1 MRLSPWSALLLAL
14 PLPTAHALDLMEAW
28 QAAREHDPRMAMAQ
42 SSLEA
47 GRTQRE
53 QARALWRPSVSVG
66 GGAGVRSLES
76 NTHGAY
82 FAAPGM
88 TPSRHVTFK
97 TSIDNGTATQW
108 NVTARQPLIHGER
121 SAQSEQLTL
130 GADAAE
136 VEWLGARQEL
146 MLQVVESYFQ
156 LVVAERRQALLRR
169 QLEAVERALAEAKD
183 RYAAGDLPI
192 LDTHE
197 ATARART
204 LQAQLVAAESERE
217 VAQAALADA
226 TGLEPE
232 RLDPLPPSASVLSPE
247 PLEPLA
253 HWQEAALAANPLLR
267 QAQAKVEIA
276 HKEVEK
282 YRAAADATV
291 DLVAQAGRDYVSGDG
306 DYGSSSVEQTQHVIG
321 VQVNIPLYTGGLR
334 SAKRQEALKLE
345 DRARAELEWIRQQV
359 GQQVRAA
366 WLALQTAHARVTAL
380 EEAVTA
386 SEARRDATRLGH
398 EVGDRT
404 TLDLLN
410 AENDLDAARLALLQA
425 RTEVLQ
431 NRLKLQALAGRLDEE
446 RLAAVDAALQR

>member
-1 MRLSPWSALLLAL
+1 M
-14 PLPTAHALDLMEAW
+14 
-28 QAAREHDPRMAMAQ
+28 
-42 SSLEA
+42 
-47 GRTQRE
+47 
-53 QARALWRPSVSVG
+53 
-66 GGAGVRSLES
+66 
-76 NTHGAY
+76 
-82 FAAPGM
+82 
-88 TPSRHVTFK
+88 
-97 TSIDNGTATQW
+97 
-108 NVTARQPLIHGER
+108 
-121 SAQSEQLTL
+121 
-130 GADAAE
+130 
-136 VEWLGARQEL
+136 
-146 MLQVVESYFQ
+146 
-156 LVVAERRQALLRR
+156 
-169 QLEAVERALAEAKD
+169 
-183 RYAAGDLPI
+183 
-192 LDTHE
+192 
-197 ATARART
+197 
-204 LQAQLVAAESERE
+204 
-217 VAQAALADA
+217 
-226 TGLEPE
+226 
-232 RLDPLPPSASVLSPE
+232 
-247 PLEPLA
+247 
-253 HWQEAALAANPLLR
+253 
-267 QAQAKVEIA
+267 
-276 HKEVEK
+276 
-282 YRAAADATV
+282 
-291 DLVAQAGRDYVSGDG
+291 SGDG